1 MSSSVACARR
11 VTNVLV
17 FLCCGFSAWASQQ
30 LSISE
35 IFAHSRLL
43 ANFSNNVDN
52 NLVQGL
58 TEILRTPSNTRL
70 RVVHELQ
77 HGRMAHTFLDIMKTY
92 ATITADNMP
101 SWLQHLANFLDRYSR
116 GVCPV
121 HHGDM
126 VLMVKHTASSGLPML
141 RRAIFAK
148 LATAWLTTLG
158 KRIPDIALEK
168 LGEVILKL
176 YRIHK
181 DSVIQKGVMEYF
193 HISKAGGTS
202 WNSAAKLNGCVRARS
217 AGSHVKGFGDECR
230 WMDQNVYR
238 NLTGRRILWG
248 RWGRV
253 SRATRQHGCR
263 ARYDYVAS
271 KGFSY
276 ISNEYTIQG
285 GHDSILDAHICP
297 QFVNVVTL
305 RDPIKRMESN
315 IRFIMMHIKVAHRRH
330 GKEDRFNSTFCNASA
345 ALWEALGPPITDNY
359 IVRSFLGVEGFHTP
373 LGHIS
378 AEHVAAARDQLL
390 QFDLVLDLDA
400 GPEANDRFAQQGLG
414 WSAALSAAHALDSSI
429 LSIKMQLNYS
439 ICHPEQTGLE
449 TLFRR
454 QGPDQQLYRFGRI
467 INQLDELWLDLSRA
481 LGEKPEQQQCG
492 MLFRGSNNSALAS
505 AIARMTGRLS
515 SAGKGGMIRPEG
527 GQKQQGIPDGAL
539 DSMDADSE
547 VEAEAEADMDGADLP
562 R

>member
-1 MSSSVACARR
+1 MSNSVACTRR
-11 VTNVLV
+11 VTIVIV
-17 FLCCGFSAWASQQ
+17 FLCCGFSAWASEQ
-30 LSISE
+30 LLIPE

-43 ANFSNNVDN
+43 ANFSNDANN
-52 NLVQGL
+52 NLVQCL
-58 TEILRTPSNTRL
+58 TEILRAPSNTPL

-77 HGRMAHTFLDIMKTY
+77 HGRVAHTFLDIMKTY
-92 ATITADNMP
+92 ATITADNMS
-101 SWLQHLANFLDRYSR
+101 SWLDHLVTFLDWYLR
-116 GVCPV
+116 GICPV

-126 VLMVKHTASSGLPML
+126 VLMVNHTASSGLPML
-141 RRAIFAK
+141 RRAILAK

-158 KRIPDIALEK
+158 KRIPDVALPK
-168 LGEVILKL
+168 LEEVIRKL

-202 WNSAAKLNGCVRARS
+202 WTSAAKLNGCIRARS

-230 WMDQNVYR
+230 WMDQSVYR

-253 SRATRQHGCR
+253 SRATRHHGCR

-276 ISNEYTIQG
+276 MSNEYTIQG

-315 IRFIMMHIKVAHRRH
+315 IRFIMMHVKVAHRRH
-330 GKEDRFNSTFCNASA
+330 GKEDMFNAIFCNASA
-345 ALWEALGPPITDNY
+345 AFWEALGPPITDNY

-390 QFDLVLDLDA
+390 QYDLVLDLDA

-429 LSIKMQLNYS
+429 LSVKMHLNYTA
-439 ICHPEQTGLE
+439 CHPEWTGLDAM
-449 TLFRR
+449 FRH
-454 QGPDQQLYRFGRI
+454 QGPDQQLYRCEWRSLQDGPVRVAKLAGREGFG
-467 INQLDELWLDLSRA
+467 
-481 LGEKPEQQQCG
+481 
-492 MLFRGSNNSALAS
+492 LA
-505 AIARMTGRLS
+505 A
-515 SAGKGGMIRPEG
+515 
-527 GQKQQGIPDGAL
+527 
-539 DSMDADSE
+539 
-547 VEAEAEADMDGADLP
+547 
-562 R
+562 